1 MRTRRALYNS
11 ISSLIL
17 EAVSIICG
25 FILPR
30 VILSAFG
37 STYNGLT
44 ASITQFLSF
53 VTLLRAGVGGVTRA
67 ALYKPLAENDLDRI
81 SGIVNATKIFMRRIA
96 FIFAA
101 GLVVFALV
109 YPFLVRESF
118 DFLFTCILVL
128 IMGMATFVQY
138 YFAISYQILL
148 IADQRQY
155 MIAVIQSITL
165 ILNLMITVILIKL
178 GHGIHAVKLGST
190 AVFCLNPLLT
200 VLYIERKYSLR
211 KSAEPDNTAL
221 SQRWDAFTHQIAA
234 YIQENTDVM
243 VLTAFSSVVEV
254 SVYSVYFLVANGVK
268 KLLAVLTVGCEPIFG
283 NMIALNDYDS
293 LRRNMIRMEYLVFS
307 AATVVYSCFVFLIV
321 PFVSIYTSGITDAEY
336 VRPLFAIVLSLSQF
350 VCCIRVPYQNVAD
363 AAGHFKQTR
372 NSAVIEA
379 FLNLS
384 ISIVMVICWGLVGV
398 AIGTLISSAYR
409 TVYLMIYAWKH
420 ILNRAC
426 YSCIKRIGCCLLE
439 FTLIYTLVRC
449 FVNMPVTGYAS
460 WFVYAGIVG
469 FLSFVVVLL
478 CSVIFDR
485 KVLFDC
491 VRKAAS
497 ILRLH

>member
-1 MRTRRALYNS
+1 MRTRKALYNS

-17 EAVSIICG
+17 ELTSVICG
-25 FILPR
+25 FILPKL
-30 VILSAFG
+30 ILSAFG

-44 ASITQFLSF
+44 ASITQFLSL
-53 VTLLRAGVGGVTRA
+53 VTLLRAGVGGVTKA
-67 ALYKPLAENDLDRI
+67 ALYRPLAENDMDRI
-81 SGIVNATKIFMRRIA
+81 SGIVNATRILMRKIA

-101 GLVVFALV
+101 GLTVFALV
-109 YPFLVRESF
+109 YPVLVRESF

-128 IMGMATFVQY
+128 IMGIATFVQY
-138 YFAISYQILL
+138 YFAITYQILL

-155 MIAVIQSITL
+155 IIAVIQSITL
-165 ILNLMITVILIKL
+165 ILNLMVTVILIKL
-178 GHGIHAVKLGST
+178 GHGIHAVKLGSA

-200 VLYIERKYSLR
+200 VAYIKRKYSLR
-211 KSAEPDNTAL
+211 TSVPPDNTAL
-221 SQRWDAFTHQIAA
+221 AQRWDAFTHQIAA

-243 VLTAFSSVVEV
+243 VLTVFCTVVEV
-254 SVYSVYFLVANGVK
+254 SVYSVYFLVSNGVK
-268 KLLAVLTVGCEPIFG
+268 KLLATITVGFESVFG
-283 NMIALNDYDS
+283 NMIALNDYDG
-293 LRRNMIRMEYLVFS
+293 LRRNMIRIEYLLFS
-307 AATVVYSCFVFLIV
+307 VATVVYSCLFFLIV

-336 VRPLFAIVLSLSQF
+336 VRPLFAIVLSASQF
-350 VCCIRVPYQNVAD
+350 ICCIRVPYQNIVD

-398 AIGTLISSAYR
+398 AIGTLVSSLYR
-409 TVYLMIYAWKH
+409 TVYLALYASKH

-426 YSCIKRIGCCLLE
+426 YSFIKRVGCCLLE
-439 FTLIYTLVRC
+439 FALIYTLVRC

-460 WFVYAGIVG
+460 WFIYAVIVG
-469 FLSFVVVLL
+469 FLSSIVVLL

-485 KVLFDC
+485 KDFLDC
-491 VRKAAS
+491 VRKAGS
-497 ILRLH
+497 ILSVY